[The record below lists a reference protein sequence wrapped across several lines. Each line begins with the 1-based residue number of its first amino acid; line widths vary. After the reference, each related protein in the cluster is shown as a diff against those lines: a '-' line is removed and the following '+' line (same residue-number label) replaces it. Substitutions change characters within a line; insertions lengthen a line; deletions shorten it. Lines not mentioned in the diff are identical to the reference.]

1 MRDSRRT
8 RYSQALTGAVLL
20 LAAMSAAVANDD
32 PYKTDVLVPPNHYSR
47 WQLPEGIEA
56 STPVPEVM
64 PGADSVLT
72 LAQLTDLALRN
83 NARTRQAWASARAEA
98 AQYGLTRAAG
108 MPRFDVLLNANRARV
123 LSNTSGVATHEQ
135 NRYGPSVSLSYVL
148 FDFGARAADLE
159 AQSFRVLAAN
169 LTQNRVMQE
178 VVFQVEQAYFRLMGV
193 EQLVRAGNLALKS
206 GEATLDAARRR
217 HQAGL
222 ATIGD
227 VFRSETAVA
236 QATLNLRR
244 AEGEVAK
251 ARGQLATACG
261 LPVTT
266 QLRLEAWS
274 DQRPGIQMKE
284 NLETLLKRAS
294 AARPDMVAA
303 ESRVKAAR
311 AAVKAA
317 EAGSMPTLELNL
329 QSSRNFYTDGRK
341 YADGNLIAFNL
352 RVPVFDGWRDEYSVR
367 RAQAQVDQAE
377 ATRNQLF
384 TQTELEVWQ
393 AYYDLQTATTGI
405 ATTTTLVQGATQTAS
420 VAAARYQ
427 SGVGNLLDLLTAQ
440 TDETNALVQS
450 IQSQLDWYTA
460 LARLNF
466 ALGASGHFGT
476 IP

>member
-1 MRDSRRT
+1 
-8 RYSQALTGAVLL
+8 
-20 LAAMSAAVANDD
+20 MSAAVANDD
-32 PYKTDVLVPPNHYSR
+32 PYKTDALVPPNHYSR
-47 WQLPEGIEA
+47 WQVPQGMEA
-56 STPVPEVM
+56 RAPAPEVS
-64 PGADSVLT
+64 PAADSILT

-83 NARTRQAWASARAEA
+83 NARTRQAWAVARAEA
-98 AQYGLTRAAG
+98 AQYGITQSSG
-108 MPRFDVLLNANRARV
+108 MPRFDVLLNLNRARV

-135 NRYGPSVSLSYVL
+135 NRYGPSASLSYVL

-169 LTQNRVMQE
+169 LSQNRVLQE

-193 EQLVRAGNLALKS
+193 EQLVRASNLALKS
-206 GEATLDAARRR
+206 VEATLDAARRR

-236 QATLNLRR
+236 QTTLNLRR

-266 QLRLEAWS
+266 TLKLEIW
-274 DQRPGIQMKE
+274 DQRQGVQMKE
-284 NLETLLKRAS
+284 SLESLLRRAS
-294 AARPDMVAA
+294 SARPDMAAA

-311 AAVKAA
+311 SAVKAI

-329 QSSRNFYTDGRK
+329 QSSRTFYTDGRK

-352 RVPVFDGWRDEYSVR
+352 RIPVFDGWRDEYSAR

-377 ATRNQLF
+377 AARDQLF

-405 ATTTTLVQGATQTAS
+405 ATTNTLVQGATQTAS

-450 IQSQLDWYTA
+450 IQSQLDWHTA

-466 ALGASGHFGT
+466 ALGASGHFG
-476 IP
+476 ISP

>member
-1 MRDSRRT
+1 MRDRRRT
-8 RYSQALTGAVLL
+8 RLTQTLAGAAFL
-20 LAAMSAAVANDD
+20 LAAISPVVANDD
-32 PYKTDVLVPPNHYSR
+32 PYKTDSLVAPSHHSR
-47 WQLPEGIEA
+47 WPSSEIGDVRVP
-56 STPVPEVM
+56 TPQSVPD
-64 PGADSVLT
+64 PASVLT
-72 LAQLTDLALRN
+72 LAQLTDIALQN
-83 NARTRQAWASARAEA
+83 NVRTRQAWAAARAEA

-108 MPRFDVLLNANRARV
+108 MPRFDLLLNANRARI

-135 NRYGPSVSLSYVL
+135 NRYGPTVSLSYVL
-148 FDFGARAADLE
+148 FDFGARTADLE
-159 AQSFRVLAAN
+159 AQGFRVLAAN

-206 GEATLDAARRR
+206 VEATLDAARRR

-236 QATLNLRR
+236 QTTLNLRR

-251 ARGQLATACG
+251 ARGQLASACG

-266 QLRLEAWS
+266 ALKLESWS
-274 DQRPGIQMKE
+274 DQRQATQMKDS
-284 NLETLLKRAS
+284 LESLLKRVS
-294 AARPDMVAA
+294 TTRPDMAAA

-311 AAVKAA
+311 SAIKAA
-317 EAGSMPTLELNL
+317 EASSMPTLELNM
-329 QSSRNFYTDGRK
+329 QSARTFYTDNRRH
-341 YADGNLIAFNL
+341 ADGNLVAFNL
-352 RVPVFDGWRDEYSVR
+352 RIPVFDGWRDEYSVR
-367 RAQAQVDQAE
+367 RAEAQMQQAE
-377 ATRNQLF
+377 AARDQLF
-384 TQTELEVWQ
+384 NQTELEVWQ
-393 AYYDLQTATTGI
+393 AYYDLQTASTGI
-405 ATTTTLVQGATQTAS
+405 TTTATLVQGATQTAS

-476 IP
+476 SP